1 MGNFVLDV
9 GRQVDGTAAVVAYR
23 CVAIG
28 TDNQHVSLAPTAG
41 GFVLGV
47 VMEAVD
53 ASKVI
58 KGAVVDIRI
67 MGIAQIALG
76 TGGAAP
82 GNRLQAATD
91 GKVIVSSTATSAQ
104 VGIALQT
111 GSAGTII
118 DVMLTPGV
126 KIGA

>member
-1 MGNFVLDV
+1 MANFVLDI
-9 GRQVDGTAAVVAYR
+9 GRQVDGTNPVVAYR

-28 TDNQHVSLAPTAG
+28 TDNNHVSLAPSAG
-41 GFVLGV
+41 GLVLGV
-47 VMEAVD
+47 VMENMD
-53 ASKVI
+53 ATKVV
-58 KGAVVDIRI
+58 KNGVVNIRV
-67 MGIAQIALG
+67 MGIAPIALG

-82 GNRLQAATD
+82 GNRLQTAAD
-91 GKVIVSSTATSAQ
+91 GKVIVSATATSAQ

-118 DVMLTPGV
+118 DVLLTPGV

>member
-1 MGNFVLDV
+1 MANFVLDV
-9 GRQVDGTAAVVAYR
+9 GKQVDGTNPVVAYR

-28 TDNQHVSLAPTAG
+28 TDNNHVALAPTAG

-47 VMEAVD
+47 VMENMD
-53 ASKVI
+53 ASKVQ
-58 KGAVVDIRI
+58 KGGVVDVRVL
-67 MGIAQIALG
+67 GIAQIALG
-76 TGGAAP
+76 TGGASP

-91 GKVIVSSTATSAQ
+91 GKVIVSATATSAQ

-118 DVMLTPGV
+118 DVLLTPGV